1 MAKRLDR
8 LAGREDARERFGAG
22 AVRPREAVPARAPG
36 GGGAW
41 RTEEAPR
48 RPMGGVRCIG
58 GAHGVHCR
66 GGGRGDGQEAVDPRS
81 SRVFPEREG
90 TA

>member
-22 AVRPREAVPARAPG
+22 AK
-36 GGGAW
+36 
-41 RTEEAPR
+41 
-48 RPMGGVRCIG
+48 RPMGGVRCIE
-58 GAHGVHCR
+58 GAHGVHCP
-66 GGGRGDGQEAVDPRS
+66 GGGRGDGQEAVEPRS
-81 SRVFPEREG
+81 RRVFSEREG